1 MYNDKI
7 ILLKGKY
14 FLKFPKKKRTEDII
28 NSIIQLCKLFKPF
41 IQYLNEKDKKALEE
55 ILYTISLNL
64 NYKEMKCGT
73 FIKKFGE
80 DDKMFYIIVKGLI
93 GKFTIKYTKYSLSK
107 TNYCIHL
114 MKLKLLNE
122 FYLFNECYENNKNII
137 TLPDDILSCLKQDKR
152 LDCIDELNKIKKKIQ
167 IYTTYKN
174 FQLSD
179 FLNLYNVEIHD
190 KSILDNEKES
200 FFQLMIPEYEFSKFL
215 SFGNKI
221 GVLKYPKH
229 FKSLYAYVN
238 LTNSQIVYL
247 EKDNIDEEMVFWKKI
262 HSSEKNWLE
271 KILPSFFIF
280 DGVKLEFIKKNF
292 IPYFQYFKIK
302 KGEYLIKRKSI
313 HYGIYFI
320 INGIFDITTILNY
333 DEIDDI
339 IHNLKHSLDNFPNY
353 ETDLKQDNKYM
364 INNPILNSKGFGE
377 KKKIKKEI
385 LILETTHHLVLGL
398 NEFLEYKTKLNQFSV
413 ICKSDEADVFFA
425 ALSIESM
432 IYNSIDI
439 IKNNAAKLIEKNAK
453 YFIKTLEVYKLNF
466 IKEYE
471 LFERKC
477 KSKNSS
483 LLFPFLK
490 NNSSSQDLFNT
501 NLFLNRTNS
510 QKIIFKRNN
519 FLMYKSS
526 SSPNLNNSN
535 EKIKRRIKEV
545 MNYLRNNKIGISKT
559 INRNYLM
566 LNKEKKE
573 KKNSSSF
580 ILSSNL
586 KINKFPFI
594 NEKINAKLKQN

>member
-1 MYNDKI
+1 
-7 ILLKGKY
+7 
-14 FLKFPKKKRTEDII
+14 
-28 NSIIQLCKLFKPF
+28 
-41 IQYLNEKDKKALEE
+41 
-55 ILYTISLNL
+55 
-64 NYKEMKCGT
+64 
-73 FIKKFGE
+73 
-80 DDKMFYIIVKGLI
+80 
-93 GKFTIKYTKYSLSK
+93 
-107 TNYCIHL
+107 
-114 MKLKLLNE
+114 
-122 FYLFNECYENNKNII
+122 
-137 TLPDDILSCLKQDKR
+137 
-152 LDCIDELNKIKKKIQ
+152 
-167 IYTTYKN
+167 
-174 FQLSD
+174 
-179 FLNLYNVEIHD
+179 
-190 KSILDNEKES
+190 
-200 FFQLMIPEYEFSKFL
+200 
-215 SFGNKI
+215 
-221 GVLKYPKH
+221 
-229 FKSLYAYVN
+229 
-238 LTNSQIVYL
+238 
-247 EKDNIDEEMVFWKKI
+247 
-262 HSSEKNWLE
+262 
-271 KILPSFFIF
+271 
-280 DGVKLEFIKKNF
+280 
-292 IPYFQYFKIK
+292 
-302 KGEYLIKRKSI
+302 
-313 HYGIYFI
+313 
-320 INGIFDITTILNY
+320 
-333 DEIDDI
+333 
-339 IHNLKHSLDNFPNY
+339 
-353 ETDLKQDNKYM
+353 
-364 INNPILNSKGFGE
+364 
-377 KKKIKKEI
+377 
-385 LILETTHHLVLGL
+385 
-398 NEFLEYKTKLNQFSV
+398 
-413 ICKSDEADVFFA
+413 
-425 ALSIESM
+425 M

-501 NLFLNRTNS
+501 KSFLNKTNS